1 MRGAQGV
8 YIVALDREDACPHIL
23 FRNGRTPVGMKVVTV
38 NAAQLDGLP
47 VDEKDP
53 VLHAGSPYADSF
65 IDDLIPADDLHI
77 VEIRTFGAPQVRP
90 FHDKGGTAPAF
101 YGQFLSLEMNE
112 SCNPSPV
119 FKGHDA
125 VARFVRCGHDLVI
138 RDMILRAEQQIYIS
152 EYPRKAPF
160 VLIFEIATEAPLQY
174 EHVDAV
180 AGGADIVCYV
190 KFADFMGDLRK
201 ACKPAVHIQI
211 KTGIYPLEEQICT
224 ISPQDLFFR
233 IEKAAEVERGIHRR
247 HARRIE
253 HERIAD
259 VGILK
264 MVVAVILH
272 AGRHRDLCLGH
283 ILPKAICIQ
292 NAFIGAYLPDPV
304 QRTETGAVLPPFA
317 PLLSS
322 LKRDKI
328 RAGRQDADRVPF
340 FIIFRQHI
348 NVLLH

>member
-1 MRGAQGV
+1 
-8 YIVALDREDACPHIL
+8 
-23 FRNGRTPVGMKVVTV
+23 
-38 NAAQLDGLP
+38 
-47 VDEKDP
+47 
-53 VLHAGSPYADSF
+53 
-65 IDDLIPADDLHI
+65 
-77 VEIRTFGAPQVRP
+77 
-90 FHDKGGTAPAF
+90 
-101 YGQFLSLEMNE
+101 MNE

-272 AGRHRDLCLGH
+272 AGRHRDLCLWH

-292 NAFIGAYLPDPV
+292 NTFIGAYLPDPV

-348 NVLLH
+348 NVLLC